1 MKALFVSTDDLKRYS
16 VLSGNIDSD
25 KFIQFISIAQEMHVI
40 EYLGTRLYEKL
51 QNGIINDSLNADYI
65 KLLENYVKPLTIH
78 WALVEYMSFA
88 PYQVTNKGVYKHIS
102 ETSDSVSVEEVN
114 SLVEKHRDIAQNY
127 TRRFIDFMIYN
138 QSTYPEYNQN
148 KNDDIYPS
156 FDSSWGGWEL

>member
-40 EYLGTRLYEKL
+40 EYLGTRLYERL
-51 QNGIINDSLNADYI
+51 QDDIINDSLNPDYQ
-65 KLLENYVKPLTIH
+65 KLLETYVKPLTIH

-138 QSTYPEYNQN
+138 QTTYPEYNQN

>member
-40 EYLGTRLYEKL
+40 EYLGTRLYERL
-51 QNGIINDSLNADYI
+51 QDDIINDSLNADYQ
-65 KLLENYVKPLTIH
+65 KLLETYVKPLTIH

>member
-65 KLLENYVKPLTIH
+65 KLLETYVKPLTIH

>member
-40 EYLGTRLYEKL
+40 EYLGTRLYERL
-51 QNGIINDSLNADYI
+51 QNDIINDSLDTDYRT
-65 KLLENYVKPLTIH
+65 LLETYVKPLTIH

-88 PYQVTNKGVYKHIS
+88 PYQITNKGVYKHTS

-138 QSTYPEYNQN
+138 QTTYPEYNQN

>member
-40 EYLGTRLYEKL
+40 EYLGTRLYERL
-51 QNGIINDSLNADYI
+51 QDDIINDSLNADYQ
-65 KLLENYVKPLTIH
+65 KLLETYVKPLTIH

-138 QSTYPEYNQN
+138 QTTYPEYNQN

>member
-40 EYLGTRLYEKL
+40 EYLGTRLYERL
-51 QNGIINDSLNADYI
+51 QDDIINDSLNADYQ
-65 KLLENYVKPLTIH
+65 KLLETYVKPLTIH

-138 QSTYPEYNQN
+138 QTTYPDYNQN

>member
-25 KFIQFISIAQEMHVI
+25 KFIQFISIAQEIHVI

-51 QNGIINDSLNADYI
+51 L
-65 KLLENYVKPLTIH
+65 
-78 WALVEYMSFA
+78 EYMSFA

-138 QSTYPEYNQN
+138 QTTYPEYNQN